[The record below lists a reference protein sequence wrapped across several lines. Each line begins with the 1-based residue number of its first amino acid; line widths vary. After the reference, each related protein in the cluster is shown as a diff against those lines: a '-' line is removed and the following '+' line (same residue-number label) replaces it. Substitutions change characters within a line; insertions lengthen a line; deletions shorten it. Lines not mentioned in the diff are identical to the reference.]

1 MSIAEEQLQQLLPGI
16 APLAP
21 PSRFSRP
28 SSAPTIDRARLK
40 AWLGQRAIL
49 PLRLIA
55 APLGFGKT
63 LLLRQYA
70 LDHPEAVYIHARD
83 LESLRY
89 LMVIG
94 DGAPREFLID
104 DVDLL
109 TPAVIAELFELA
121 HRTPDVS
128 CVWAMRTREVIP
140 DHRCLIDGTA
150 DLLDANALAFTEDE
164 AAELCARY
172 AVEANERD
180 LRTLIREADGWPMLV
195 HSAIEK
201 AQREGLSL
209 RGIFQSWIDAR
220 GDMLREIIEGA
231 ASREVIERDFRRTG
245 ELTVEQLRNLERKGL
260 FVLRKGREYAM
271 LHAVEQLLAEK
282 PEGRSS
288 EPPIRMHLLGEFQ
301 LWIGDARVKWLRR
314 RDARLVKYLAL
325 SSKGQATRDEL
336 CRVFW
341 PGNERAHA
349 LQNLRTACCNIRAAF
364 RAAAPDWPVESF
376 IETAGTELRLIF
388 DRERTDI
395 AEFDALLAR
404 GNDALDAGRVDEA
417 IRSFESAARAFH
429 GSLIVE
435 PAGAFYV
442 PVSAELERRFTSL
455 QTLRAQLQSADPS
468 ARSFTHRS
476 ARTSPVRNAVREIV
490 PCAISTVNRDGCA
503 ATTTRQGGTDEQ
515 SLTTRC

>member
-1 MSIAEEQLQQLLPGI
+1 MSIVQEQFQQLLPGI
-16 APLAP
+16 APLASRP
-21 PSRFSRP
+21 RFSRP
-28 SSAPTIDRARLK
+28 SSALAIERARLK
-40 AWLGQRAIL
+40 AWLEQRAIL

-63 LLLRQYA
+63 VLLRQYA
-70 LDHPEAVYIHARD
+70 SDHPEAVYVHALD
-83 LESLRY
+83 LEPLRY

-94 DGAPREFLID
+94 DGEPREFLID

-109 TPAVIAELFELA
+109 TPAAITELFELA
-121 HRTPDVS
+121 LRTPNAS
-128 CVWAMRTREVIP
+128 CVWTMRTREVIP

-150 DLLDANALAFTEDE
+150 DLLDAGALAFTEDE

-172 AVEANERD
+172 SVDANERD
-180 LRTLIREADGWPMLV
+180 LRALIRESDGWPMVV

-201 AQREGLSL
+201 AQREGLPL
-209 RGIFQSWIDAR
+209 RGIFQSWIDSR
-220 GDMLREIIEGA
+220 GDMLRDIIESV
-231 ASREVIERDFRRTG
+231 ASKEVVERDFRRTG
-245 ELTVEQLRNLERKGL
+245 ELTVDQLRNLERKGL

-271 LHAVEQLLAEK
+271 LHAVEQLLAVRT
-282 PEGRSS
+282 EGRTS
-288 EPPIRMHLLGEFQ
+288 EPHITMHLLGEFQ

-325 SSKGQATRDEL
+325 SSNGKATRDEL

-349 LQNLRTACCNIRAAF
+349 LQNLRTTCCNIRAAF

-376 IETAGTELRLIF
+376 IETAGTEVRLIF
-388 DRERTDI
+388 ARERTDI
-395 AEFDALLAR
+395 AEFDALTAL
-404 GNDALDAGRVDEA
+404 GNDALDAGRIDEA
-417 IRSFESAARAFH
+417 IQTFESAARTFH

-435 PAGAFYV
+435 PAGAFYS
-442 PVSAELERRFTSL
+442 PLSAELERRFTNL
-455 QTLRAQLQSADPS
+455 QTLRAQLQSKDPK

-476 ARTSPVRNAVREIV
+476 ARTSPVRNFVREIV
-490 PCAISTVNRDGCA
+490 PCAISTVKRDGCA
-503 ATTTRQGGTDEQ
+503 ATTTRQGGTEEQ